1 MKVTGRVIDVKR
13 NIDVLLYNHC
23 CSGRSISITNCESV
37 FVALV
42 TQHAK
47 RMSHIILSPIAC
59 LAPPYLST
67 LSYKG
72 TIFEGENRY
81 LNICVSFAFH
91 CKFVWDMYK
100 ENSAMYYHTLHRSA
114 YKLRVILVRV

>member
-47 RMSHIILSPIAC
+47 RMRHIVIYRLPR
-59 LAPPYLST
+59 ST
-67 LSYKG
+67 VFFRIS
-72 TIFEGENRY
+72 
-81 LNICVSFAFH
+81 S
-91 CKFVWDMYK
+91 
-100 ENSAMYYHTLHRSA
+100 
-114 YKLRVILVRV
+114 